1 MHRPLAKLAKG
12 VRRHK
17 LAKLEVRLERERK
30 ITADTNE
37 IQKAIFLK
45 HTRYG

>member
-17 LAKLEVRLERERK
+17 LAKLEERRGEEVLPQRAAAGQTSK
-30 ITADTNE
+30 L
-37 IQKAIFLK
+37 FLVL
-45 HTRYG
+45 